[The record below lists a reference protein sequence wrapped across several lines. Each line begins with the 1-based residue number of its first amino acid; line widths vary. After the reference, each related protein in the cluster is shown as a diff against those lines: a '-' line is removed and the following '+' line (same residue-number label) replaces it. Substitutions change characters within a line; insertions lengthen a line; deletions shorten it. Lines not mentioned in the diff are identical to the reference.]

1 MTPVLHYP
9 LLEPHNARGIPPSE
23 ASCRTSRGRRA
34 FEHTTTPY
42 RAPHSFWRRRP
53 HRRPFHTQPLV
64 FSTIQ
69 RGGLRFRLHNTSSR
83 GLTAVRRGN
92 CIIRDLTRRRHAAS
106 QLLMLQ
112 NPHTRRHG
120 RRRVADKTRVQ
131 RRVARKNSPSTRHMP
146 PVPVQNS
153 PCSPKMALFGAFC
166 SCWESFV
173 PLLSPTSRAGRVF
186 SRTSR
191 GTITG
196 TKETTPQHNAPS
208 RAVKHLP
215 PQHHTQ
221 TRAMKHFP
229 PQHATNNPKSPI
241 FTMQGRTFFQPPASR
256 PSQPTVACNSN
267 SAEPHTNVESAEFQR
282 SSLTP

>member
-23 ASCRTSRGRRA
+23 ASCKDVMRRRA
-34 FEHTTTPY
+34 IEHTTARH

-53 HRRPFHTQPLV
+53 KRRPFHTQPLV

-69 RGGLRFRLHNTSSR
+69 RGGLRFKLHNTSSR

-106 QLLMLQ
+106 QLPMLQ

-131 RRVARKNSPSTRHMP
+131 RRVARKNSPSTSHMP

-153 PCSPKMALFGAFC
+153 PCASKMALFGTFC
-166 SCWESFV
+166 AHRANFI
-173 PLLSPTSRAGRVF
+173 PLPPTTSPTRHQLRYITLPARAARCHLRYKTRPTRPTRQHFRYKTRPARPKWPHLARFPLAGRVL
-186 SRTSR
+186 SRFCR
-191 GTITG
+191 QQAKHG
-196 TKETTPQHNAPS
+196 EFCPAQTPTP
-208 RAVKHLP
+208 
-215 PQHHTQ
+215 TQ
-221 TRAMKHFP
+221 D
-229 PQHATNNPKSPI
+229 
-241 FTMQGRTFFQPPASR
+241 
-256 PSQPTVACNSN
+256 
-267 SAEPHTNVESAEFQR
+267 
-282 SSLTP
+282 